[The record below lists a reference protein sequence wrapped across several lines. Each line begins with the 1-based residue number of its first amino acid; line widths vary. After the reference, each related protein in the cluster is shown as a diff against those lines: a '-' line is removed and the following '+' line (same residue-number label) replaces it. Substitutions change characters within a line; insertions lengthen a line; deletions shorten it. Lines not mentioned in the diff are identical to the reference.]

1 MRRTYFIFI
10 AASLICAVAFIMY
23 AELALAHSLYIQSG
37 RHRVAEG
44 KKTPLFFAYGH
55 HLPVDDGVRAKKLA
69 SVKVFDPAGNV
80 TEFSP
85 RDETGLQS
93 QMVEYG
99 VLGTYVLTAETNPG
113 FYTVWKD
120 EKGKER
126 HSIKPMSA
134 LKGKA
139 AEIIKS
145 LYSKQYAKSYVVC
158 GDSDGQYMG
167 RVGLPLE
174 LVPVQDPTAMRLGDV
189 LVLKVFKDG
198 RRHAGTGVWSA
209 TYNGFS
215 TEAEDMYHPAT
226 EVTGDTL
233 TIPLNHPG
241 RWYIRYSIKS
251 DTPDEK
257 KDEYMQLKQ
266 TATLVIL
273 VPNERKTPQ
282 PSHK

>member
-1 MRRTYFIFI
+1 
-10 AASLICAVAFIMY
+10 
-23 AELALAHSLYIQSG
+23 
-37 RHRVAEG
+37 
-44 KKTPLFFAYGH
+44 
-55 HLPVDDGVRAKKLA
+55 
-69 SVKVFDPAGNV
+69 
-80 TEFSP
+80 
-85 RDETGLQS
+85 
-93 QMVEYG
+93 
-99 VLGTYVLTAETNPG
+99 VLTAETNPG

-251 DTPDEK
+251 DTPGEK